1 MGATKTR
8 RLQVLIEEAQ
18 WARLE
23 DLAEARG
30 VSVASLV
37 RGAIETA
44 LPGGSQG
51 RAAAAQAVLDGAPM
65 AVPDPP
71 ELQQELDELRGRRA

>member
-8 RLQVLIEEAQ
+8 RLQVLIEESQ

-23 DLAEARG
+23 NLAEARG

-44 LPGGSQG
+44 LPGGSQE
-51 RAAAAQAVLDGAPM
+51 RAAAARAVLDGAAM
-65 AVPDPP
+65 DVPDPQ
-71 ELQQELDELRGRRA
+71 ELRQELDELRGRRA